1 VAEALPALARR
12 AEVVAVTEEPAAVD
26 AALRRQVR
34 VVAPGDAG
42 GADLD
47 LYHLGNSPAHAFV
60 YRAALRRPGVAV
72 LHEWGVHDLVHHE
85 AVERGDR
92 SGYEREMRRAH
103 GQAGSFVARQVL
115 RGLGGEML
123 PALLP
128 LNDRILEGSLG
139 VVGLTRFVR
148 DRAARRLPSRPVLHL
163 PHHFAPPLDPV
174 PTREE
179 ARRRLGLPVDGLVV
193 TAPGLATGAK
203 RLAVAVRVVGHLRR
217 RLPALRMVVAGEV
230 EEGLPLAAWA
240 RAAGLEDALVV
251 SGRSSLADF
260 VLHLVAADAVLCL
273 RFPSR
278 GEMSGALVRALGLGR
293 AALVTAGT
301 PAEEEF
307 PEGIVVPVDPGPSE
321 ERELEALLGTLLT
334 RPELRETIGRLAR
347 EHVRRAHALEDGVA
361 RLLGFLAEALAGREA
376 VSRVIAAEHS
386 AEGTMLGYFLE
397 EVRRGARDLG
407 IGLPADLAPLLGG
420 LAPR

>member
-1 VAEALPALARR
+1 
-12 AEVVAVTEEPAAVD
+12 
-26 AALRRQVR
+26 
-34 VVAPGDAG
+34 
-42 GADLD
+42 
-47 LYHLGNSPAHAFV
+47 
-60 YRAALRRPGVAV
+60 
-72 LHEWGVHDLVHHE
+72 
-85 AVERGDR
+85 
-92 SGYEREMRRAH
+92 
-103 GQAGSFVARQVL
+103 
-115 RGLGGEML
+115 
-123 PALLP
+123 
-128 LNDRILEGSLG
+128 
-139 VVGLTRFVR
+139 
-148 DRAARRLPSRPVLHL
+148 
-163 PHHFAPPLDPV
+163 
-174 PTREE
+174 
-179 ARRRLGLPVDGLVV
+179 
-193 TAPGLATGAK
+193 
-203 RLAVAVRVVGHLRR
+203 
-217 RLPALRMVVAGEV
+217 
-230 EEGLPLAAWA
+230 
-240 RAAGLEDALVV
+240 
-251 SGRSSLADF
+251 
-260 VLHLVAADAVLCL
+260 
-273 RFPSR
+273 
-278 GEMSGALVRALGLGR
+278 MSGALVRALGLGR